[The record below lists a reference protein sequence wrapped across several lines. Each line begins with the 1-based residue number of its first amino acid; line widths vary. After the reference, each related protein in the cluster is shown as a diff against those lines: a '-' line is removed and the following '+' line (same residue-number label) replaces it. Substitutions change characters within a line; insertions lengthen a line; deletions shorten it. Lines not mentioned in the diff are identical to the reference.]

1 MIQEDLVM
9 TEPTSQGDV
18 KIYIPGSR
26 DVIVKMSGG
35 ADSSILMFLL
45 AKYKNE
51 YNTEL
56 NFKIT
61 STVGSTKPYQ
71 YEFAN
76 QVVKFIDKIYPLGDY
91 EHYHNESLPSGEFP
105 DGEDENG
112 FDANKEAYSDDI
124 ENLVKSLHNKD
135 SVQYMGITAN
145 PSAEQLELHNIADGR
160 DLERDSDVAVPNNEL
175 WMGPG
180 FYKYNR
186 PFAKYDKLVVAE
198 LYDRYNLTD
207 TLFPLTRSCEEATFD
222 FSEHCGTCWWCKE
235 RKWAFGKLA

>member
-18 KIYIPGSR
+18 KIYIPGKR

-71 YEFAN
+71 YEFAS

-91 EHYHNESLPSGEFP
+91 KHYHNESLPSGEFP

-124 ENLVKSLHNKD
+124 EKLVQSLHNKD

-160 DLERDSDVAVPNNEL
+160 DLERDSDVAVPTNEL
-175 WMGPG
+175 WMGPS
-180 FYKYNR
+180 FWKYNR
-186 PFAKYDKLVVAE
+186 PFAKYDKMVVAE